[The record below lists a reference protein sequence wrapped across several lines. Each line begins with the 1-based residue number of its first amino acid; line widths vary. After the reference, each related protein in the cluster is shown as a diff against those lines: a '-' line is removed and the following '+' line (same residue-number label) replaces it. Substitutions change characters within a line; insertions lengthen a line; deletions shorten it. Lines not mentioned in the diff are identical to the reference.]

1 MNNSLKAKALYFLA
15 RREYAYQEL
24 YSKLKKYSE
33 DEEEIK
39 SLLDFLRE
47 RGWLSEERYI
57 KSYLDSKSKK
67 YGILKIKYA
76 LTQKTSN
83 SELVNQVLSENPID
97 EYSLAYKLWLKKFGA
112 IATERNELAKQIRF
126 LQNKG
131 FSFAV
136 IKKVI
141 DNFDE
146 FTQED

>member
-33 DEEEIK
+33 DDEEIK
-39 SLLDFLRE
+39 SLLDFLQE

-67 YGILKIKYA
+67 YGLLKIKHV
-76 LTQKTSN
+76 LMQKTSN
-83 SELVNQVLSENPID
+83 PELVNHILSENPVD
-97 EYSLAYKLWLKKFGA
+97 EYDLARKLWLKKFGQV
-112 IATERNELAKQIRF
+112 ATEQNELAKQIRF

-131 FSFAV
+131 FSFTI

-141 DNFDE
+141 DRFAE

>member
-24 YSKLKKYSE
+24 YTKLKKYSE

-39 SLLDFLRE
+39 SLLDLLRE

-57 KSYLDSKSKK
+57 KSYLESKSKK
-67 YGILKIKYA
+67 YGILKIKYTLA
-76 LTQKTSN
+76 QKTSN
-83 SELVNQVLSENPID
+83 PELVNQILSENPVD
-97 EYSLAYKLWLKKFGA
+97 EYTVAHRLWLKKFGK
-112 IATERNELAKQIRF
+112 IATEKNELAKQIRF

-131 FSFAV
+131 FSFAI

-141 DNFDE
+141 DRLDE
-146 FTQED
+146 FTQEN